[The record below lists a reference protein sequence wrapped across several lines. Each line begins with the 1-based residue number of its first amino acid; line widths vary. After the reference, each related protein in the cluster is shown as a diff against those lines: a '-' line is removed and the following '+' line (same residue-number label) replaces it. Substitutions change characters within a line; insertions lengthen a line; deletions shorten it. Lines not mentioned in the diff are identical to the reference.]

1 MKHQFEAKHDAAVAP
16 GMRRKLRSRGVAR
29 ALLSRRRHSR
39 GLALLKSD
47 LRWPIGHGMTV
58 IERRKSAVDRPV
70 DSRVGW
76 LDKRRM
82 VAGPDF
88 NRWLVPPAALAIHLS
103 IGMAYGFSVFWLPLS
118 KDLGGVPVCSADM
131 NWIDMLTASCNWRVN
146 ALNMT
151 FVLFTAVLGI
161 AAAVF
166 GDWVERVGPRKAGA
180 VSALCWCGGLALGS
194 LAIHIHQLWLLWLG
208 TGIIGGIGLGLGYI
222 SPVSILIRWFPDRR
236 GLATGMAVMGFGG
249 GAMIGAPLAVT
260 LMQHFETSA
269 NQGVAQTF
277 IVLAVV
283 YAVFMLGGALG
294 YRLPARGWQP
304 KGWSPPQP
312 DSTVVLRSVHV
323 SKAWKTPAFWCLWAV
338 LCTIVSAGIGV
349 LSLASPM
356 LQEIFG
362 GRLLG
367 LHVGI
372 NELDPGQR
380 AQIALIAVGFTGLLS
395 LLNISGRFC
404 WAVLSDR
411 IGRRKTFRLFFFLAI
426 PLYALM
432 PMLGAGG
439 HIALFVIGFCIVMSM
454 FGGAFAVMPAY
465 VADLFGSE
473 MVGAIQGRV
482 LTAWSTAGIIG
493 PLLISVVRDRAVA
506 HAQNIARAYDLAF
519 YMLAGL
525 LCVGLVCNFMITRV
539 DRRYFMTLEEM
550 ATLRD
555 YSRHDVPGSSR
566 ARELSLTPSAA
577 TSTAAAVGV
586 WLAVGLPLLWGI
598 WITIQKAASLLA

>member
-1 MKHQFEAKHDAAVAP
+1 MAP
-16 GMRRKLRSRGVAR
+16 VQRQAEPFV
-29 ALLSRRRHSR
+29 
-39 GLALLKSD
+39 
-47 LRWPIGHGMTV
+47 
-58 IERRKSAVDRPV
+58 ERRKSTDGPV
-70 DSRVGW
+70 GRGVGW

-82 VAGPDF
+82 IAAPGF

-118 KDLGGVPVCSADM
+118 KNVRGVELCPASM
-131 NWIDMLTASCNWRVN
+131 SWFETMTAHCNWRVN

-151 FVLFTAVLGI
+151 FVLFTAVLGV
-161 AAAVF
+161 AAAVW
-166 GDWVERVGPRKAGA
+166 GDWVERVGPRKAA
-180 VSALCWCGGLALGS
+180 VVSALCWCGGLALGA

-249 GAMIGAPLAVT
+249 GAMIGAPLAVL
-260 LMQHFETSA
+260 LMRYFETPTD
-269 NQGVAQTF
+269 QGVAATF
-277 IVLAVV
+277 LTLAVL
-283 YAVFMLGGALG
+283 YAIFMLGGAFG
-294 YRLPARGWQP
+294 YRLPARGWHP
-304 KGWSPPQP
+304 EGWSPPQP

-367 LHVGI
+367 INVGI
-372 NELDPGQR
+372 DRLDADQR
-380 AQIALIAVGFTGLLS
+380 AQIAIIAVGFTGLLS
-395 LLNISGRFC
+395 LLNISGRFL
-404 WAVLSDR
+404 WALLSDR
-411 IGRRKTFRLFFFLAI
+411 IGRRKTFRLFFLLAI

-432 PMLGAGG
+432 PTLGTTG
-439 HIALFVIGFCIVMSM
+439 HVALFVLGFCVIMSM

-493 PLLISVVRDRAVA
+493 PLLISAIRDRAVQ
-506 HAQNIARAYDLAF
+506 HAESMSRAYDLAF
-519 YMLAGL
+519 YLLAGL
-525 LCVGLVCNFMITRV
+525 LCVGLACNFLIKRV
-539 DRRYFMTLEEM
+539 DRRHFMTLEEM
-550 ATLRD
+550 AKLRD
-555 YSRHDVPGSSR
+555 ELRHDTGGGAGEKATV
-566 ARELSLTPSAA
+566 ALPSAA
-577 TSTAAAVGV
+577 AAAAATVLV
-586 WLAVGLPLLWGI
+586 WLAVALPLAWGV
-598 WITIQKAASLLA
+598 WMTIQKAARLLT